1 MYCSDCFE
9 GSISDRKIVEKSGFL
24 DFIEEGDLV
33 LADRGFTIRDL
44 LVKKGADLV
53 IPPFLGR
60 RKSLTLREEALTKVI
75 SKARIHIE
83 RWNHRMKQFLFV
95 KGPV

>member
-1 MYCSDCFE
+1 M
-9 GSISDRKIVEKSGFL
+9 
-24 DFIEEGDLV
+24 
-33 LADRGFTIRDL
+33 
-44 LVKKGADLV
+44 

-95 KGPV
+95 KGPVPSVKKNLLSQAVYVCAMLANFSQVLAK